1 MITQRK
7 KFSKELFKKYDMLA
21 RAATT
26 EYLTTRGYTVAP
38 HPDKYAQDLVCD
50 DDASQW
56 CVECEVK
63 MVWKSDT
70 FPFDSVQLPERKK
83 KFFNKPTQFFIWNE
97 QLTKAVTFWSHDV
110 STLTPVEVPNKYIF
124 KGEYF
129 YQIPMDMVRVVSRGK
144 SV

>member
-7 KFSKELFKKYDMLA
+7 KFNKDLFEKYDRLA

-26 EYLTTRGYTVAP
+26 EYLTTRGYKVTP
-38 HPDKYAQDLVCD
+38 HPDKYAQDLLAVD
-50 DDASQW
+50 DEHQF

-63 MVWKSDT
+63 MVWKGDT

-83 KFFNKPTQFFIWNE
+83 KFLNSLTQFFIWNE
-97 QLTKAVTFWSHDV
+97 GLTKAVSFWSDDV
-110 STLTPVEVPNKYIF
+110 RTLEPVEVPNKYIS

-129 YQIPMDMVRVVSRGK
+129 YQVPLDMVEMVSRGR
-144 SV
+144 SN